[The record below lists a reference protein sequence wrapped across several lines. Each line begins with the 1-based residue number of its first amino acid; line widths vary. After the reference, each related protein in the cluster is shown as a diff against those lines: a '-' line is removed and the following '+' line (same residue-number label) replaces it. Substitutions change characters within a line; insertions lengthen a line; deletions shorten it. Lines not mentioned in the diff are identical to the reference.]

1 MARPYKDRQASLPKE
16 KGCLKLNM
24 DPTFH
29 SIEKTVPRLRSG
41 NLVTSPTESK
51 YIRKSDKHETIFS
64 KEATPYLQA
73 FINGKSIQTVILE
86 SYKTGQ
92 QINFEILK
100 ETLTTLY
107 WSKNLSNAKEFS
119 DAIEFS
125 DWLPVNESTL
135 IKPLLE
141 IDVKRSEIITQL
153 LTIFVPIAIIIIAYK
168 LFEQPEPPTIALI
181 IMPAAFFSLKGI
193 LSAVISSALN
203 SHPQLLSLQVSKF
216 GIYAKES
223 SATRSKTAAKE
234 YILHL
239 VTTLGLAALAYNYF
253 MQSENQIFH
262 NYGPLLTIL
271 ITALLTSP
279 AHKTDVSNY
288 FRVSNKFTPLFSLS
302 VAIFFALTLTFFT
315 TAFLKIGETL
325 KDWQT
330 ENALPLIIIVL
341 TTYGFF
347 IDFLDDIDFIF
358 NQLADRILTPI
369 RPIKIDVPSVIKS
382 VPIFQSLP
390 ETILQEMTRTAK
402 IHNLGSGMTLF
413 KEGQKSTDLY
423 FIIEGR
429 IGIYKTRPDKTKFQ
443 VLQLT
448 NDSIFGEGGFFLGQ
462 PRSGDAIT
470 LQPTK
475 ILRIKRPEAIKP
487 NSVIPVPL
495 AELFQKKIWAFQ
507 SLSHSKVFKNT
518 PSELLMQIVNG
529 GHLFELPPNQT
540 ILKQND
546 LSDSVW
552 VVIEGECR
560 AVTDNTVKGD
570 LKDGDVFGEIGVIWN
585 TRRTAT
591 IFTTKLSILLRIEA
605 IHMYQIMSSNLNL
618 AVSLQNLGAERLQ
631 P

>member
-1 MARPYKDRQASLPKE
+1 LH
-16 KGCLKLNM
+16 M
-24 DPTFH
+24 DSTFH

-41 NLVTSPTESK
+41 NLLTSPTESK
-51 YIRKSDKHETIFS
+51 YVRKSDKHETVFS
-64 KEATPYLQA
+64 KESTPYLQA
-73 FINGKSIQTVILE
+73 FINGKNIQAIILE
-86 SYKTGQ
+86 SYKTGAP
-92 QINFEILK
+92 INFEVLK

-125 DWLPVNESTL
+125 DWLPVNESAL
-135 IKPLLE
+135 IGPLVE
-141 IDVKRSEIITQL
+141 IDVKRGSLITQL
-153 LTIFVPIAIIIIAYK
+153 LTIFVPVAIILIAYK
-168 LFEQPEPPTIALI
+168 LFDQPDPLAITFLLF
-181 IMPAAFFSLKGI
+181 PAAFFSLKGI
-193 LSAVISSALN
+193 LSAVISTALN
-203 SHPQLLSLQVSKF
+203 SHPQLLSLQISKF

-239 VTTLGLAALAYNYF
+239 VTTLGLAAALYNYF
-253 MQSENQIFH
+253 VQSENEIFH
-262 NYGPLLTIL
+262 SYGPLLTIL

-302 VAIFFALTLTFFT
+302 VALFFALALIFFGE
-315 TAFLKIGETL
+315 AFLKIGQAL
-325 KDWQT
+325 KDWHT
-330 ENALPLIIIVL
+330 DNIIPLTIIVL

-358 NQLADRILTPI
+358 NQIADRILSPI
-369 RPIKIDVPSVIKS
+369 RPVKIDVPSVIKN

-390 ETILQEMTRTAK
+390 EPILQEMTRTAK

-413 KEGQKSTDLY
+413 KEGQNSTDLY
-423 FIIEGR
+423 YIIDGR
-429 IGIYKTRPDKTKFQ
+429 IGIYKTRPNKTKFQ
-443 VLQLT
+443 VLQLAK
-448 NDSIFGEGGFFLGQ
+448 DSIFGEGGFFLNQ
-462 PRSGDAIT
+462 PRSGDAVT

-487 NSVIPVPL
+487 NSTIPLPL

-618 AVSLQNLGAERLQ
+618 AVSLQNLGAERLH